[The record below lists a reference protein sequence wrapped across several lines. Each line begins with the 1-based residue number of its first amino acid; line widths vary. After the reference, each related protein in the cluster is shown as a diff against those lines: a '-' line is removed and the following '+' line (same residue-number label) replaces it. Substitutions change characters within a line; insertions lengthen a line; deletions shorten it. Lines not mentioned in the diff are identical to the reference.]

1 VILSATIGGRAATV
15 FAHPAAPPIVA
26 ADQVRD
32 EVVEWLPK
40 LAKKRKLDLR
50 LLLAVFQS
58 LPVQWIGGRSY
69 SSFEHEARRR
79 MAERDEEDWPT
90 VALALSVAER
100 RDVAVWS
107 QDKDLS
113 VSSLALLTTG
123 DLLDLLA
130 RLE

>member
-1 VILSATIGGRAATV
+1 VHQRVPAGLAHGQVRRGAALVADAHVILSSTIGGRAATV

-26 ADQVRD
+26 ADHVRD
-32 EVVEWLPK
+32 EVAEWLPK
-40 LAKKRKLDLR
+40 LPRSGSSTSACFWLY
-50 LLLAVFQS
+50 LAV
-58 LPVQWIGGRSY
+58 
-69 SSFEHEARRR
+69 
-79 MAERDEEDWPT
+79 
-90 VALALSVAER
+90 ALSVTECR
-100 RDVAVWS
+100 EVAVWS